1 MANEADRDWAAEFS
15 STFAAPE
22 SAVAARIWSTV
33 FGDEYPAEL
42 APFSFTTR
50 SELARIARS
59 LEVGADGLLVDIGSG
74 RGGPGLWVAAT
85 TGASYLAVDIAADG
99 LAAVTRRAAALG
111 LADRVRT
118 ALGSFDSLPLADGE
132 ADAVMSIDAL
142 LFAPDK
148 AAAAVELARV
158 LRPGGRLVVTTWDY
172 HSQPAGRP
180 AQVADHRPLL
190 VDAGFDV
197 LAYDDTPD
205 WEQRQRAIDRL
216 LVESVEELAAE
227 QGAPVD
233 EVRAG
238 VEEMGATIDT
248 MIRRVL
254 LVAQR
259 R

>member
-1 MANEADRDWAAEFS
+1 MSDDRDWAALFS

-22 SAVAARIWSTV
+22 SAVGARVWATV
-33 FGDEYPAEL
+33 FGDDYPAEL

-59 LEVGADGLLVDIGSG
+59 LGVGADGLLVDIGSG

-99 LAAVTRRAAALG
+99 LAQVERRAEQLG
-111 LADRVRT
+111 LAPRVRT
-118 ALGSFDSLPLADGE
+118 ALGSFAELPLADGE

-148 AAAAVELARV
+148 AAAVHELARA
-158 LRPGGRLVVTTWDY
+158 LRAGGRLVATTWDY

-180 AQVADHRPLL
+180 PQVADHRPLL
-190 VDAGFDV
+190 ADAGFDV
-197 LAYDDTPD
+197 VAYDETPD
-205 WEQRQRAIDRL
+205 WEARQRQINRL
-216 LVESVEELAAE
+216 LLESVEELAAE
-227 QGAPVD
+227 DGSSVD
-233 EVRAG
+233 EVRADI
-238 VEEMGATIDT
+238 EEMDATIDA

-254 LVAQR
+254 IVAER

>member
-1 MANEADRDWAAEFS
+1 
-15 STFAAPE
+15 
-22 SAVAARIWSTV
+22 
-33 FGDEYPAEL
+33 
-42 APFSFTTR
+42 
-50 SELARIARS
+50 
-59 LEVGADGLLVDIGSG
+59 
-74 RGGPGLWVAAT
+74 
-85 TGASYLAVDIAADG
+85 
-99 LAAVTRRAAALG
+99 
-111 LADRVRT
+111 
-118 ALGSFDSLPLADGE
+118 
-132 ADAVMSIDAL
+132 MSIDAL

-216 LVESVEELAAE
+216 LLESVEELAAE